1 MFALVDCNSFYCS
14 CERVFRPDLA
24 GKPVVVL
31 SNNDGCIVARSGEVK
46 ALGIPMGVP
55 YHQVQD
61 LLRKHGT
68 QVFSS
73 NYALYGD
80 MSRRVMAVLSRF
92 SPRQEVYSIDEAFL
106 DLSGFRDMESHARDI
121 RHTVWRWTGIP
132 VSVGVAPT
140 KTLAKF
146 ANHLAKRD
154 PRHAG
159 VCLQDNPE
167 AWDEALSRLE
177 VGEVWGVGRR
187 LSERL
192 KTLGI
197 HTALDLR
204 YASLEIIR
212 QRFGVVLART
222 VLELGGTVALDLET
236 EPEPRQQIIC
246 SRAFGR
252 PVEVLPE
259 LKEAVVAYATRAA
272 EKLRAQGLVCQAMQV
287 FAHTNG
293 FRTSD
298 AQCHVSAQIAF
309 PAATQD
315 TRALA
320 MAAARGMERCF
331 RPGFRY
337 HKAGVMLMDL
347 APAAMQR
354 GLGFDSIQQ
363 GQKSAS
369 LMATLDQINAQ
380 MGRGRLAMAGQG
392 MKPAWRTRA
401 RRMSSHYTTDWSQ
414 LPLAKG

>member
-31 SNNDGCIVARSGEVK
+31 SNNDGCIVARSAEVK
-46 ALGIPMGVP
+46 ALGVPMGAP
-55 YHQVQD
+55 YHQVADQ
-61 LLRKHGT
+61 LRKQGAH
-68 QVFSS
+68 VFSS

-106 DLSGFRDMESHARDI
+106 DLSGFRDLESHARDI

-140 KTLAKF
+140 KTLAKV

-154 PRHAG
+154 PHYAG
-159 VCLQDNPE
+159 VCILEEPE
-167 AWDEALSRLE
+167 RWDEALSRLK
-177 VGEVWGVGRR
+177 VNAVWGVGRR

-192 KTLGI
+192 KALGI
-197 HTALDLR
+197 DTALDLR

-212 QRFGVVLART
+212 QRFGVVLARS
-222 VLELGGTVALDLET
+222 VLELNGTVALDLET
-236 EPEPRQQIIC
+236 EPEPRQQIVC

-252 PVEVLPE
+252 PVEILQE
-259 LKEAVVAYATRAA
+259 LKEAVVAYCARAA
-272 EKLRAQGLVCQAMQV
+272 EKLRAQGLGCQAMLV

-309 PAATQD
+309 PASTQD
-315 TRALA
+315 TREMV

-347 APAAMQR
+347 APAAMQL
-354 GLGFDSIQQ
+354 GLGFNSAQQ

-369 LMATLDQINAQ
+369 LMATLDQINTQ

-392 MKPAWRTRA
+392 MKPAWQTRA
-401 RRMSSHYTTDWSQ
+401 RRMSSHYTTDWNQ
-414 LPLAKG
+414 LPLAKD

>member
-1 MFALVDCNSFYCS
+1 MFALVDCNSFYCA

-24 GKPVVVL
+24 RKPVVVL
-31 SNNDGCIVARSGEVK
+31 SNNDGCIVARSAEVK
-46 ALGIPMGVP
+46 ALGVPMGAP
-55 YHQVQD
+55 YHQVAG

-68 QVFSS
+68 HVFSS

-80 MSRRVMAVLSRF
+80 MSRRVMEVLSRF

-106 DLSGFRDMESHARDI
+106 DLSGFRDLESHALEI

-140 KTLAKF
+140 KTLAKV

-159 VCLQDNPE
+159 VCLLDKPE
-167 AWDEALSRLE
+167 DWDEALSRLK

-192 KTLGI
+192 RVLGI

-212 QRFGVVLART
+212 QRFGVVLTRT

-236 EPEPRQQIIC
+236 EPEPRKQIVC

-252 PVEVLPE
+252 PVEILPE
-259 LKEAVVAYATRAA
+259 LREAVVAYASRAA
-272 EKLRAQGLVCQAMQV
+272 EKLRGQGLGCRVMQV

-293 FRTSD
+293 FRQSD
-298 AQCHVSAQIAF
+298 AQCHVSAQIGF

-315 TRALA
+315 TRELA
-320 MAAARGMERCF
+320 MAAARGMEQCF

-347 APAAMQR
+347 APTALQP
-354 GLGFDSIQQ
+354 GLGFESERQ
-363 GQKSAS
+363 GQKSQS
-369 LMATLDQINAQ
+369 LMATMDRINEQ
-380 MGRGRLAMAGQG
+380 MGRGRINMAGQG
-392 MKPAWRTRA
+392 LEPAWRTRA
-401 RRMSSHYTTDWSQ
+401 QRMSSHYTTDWHQ
-414 LPLAKG
+414 LPNAKC